1 MKSFEDKWYKY
12 MEEKEELYEM
22 KSVFWYK
29 TYDDEINVS
38 FIPFYINHDKTKI
51 KLLTNRKEF
60 DVIRSPMR
68 VLFVRH
74 TPLCDEA
81 DSMQEPEETIV
92 YKPNI
97 KKTLNVATDRN
108 GEIFDSAT
116 VLEKYY
122 FSDDIKSGVKDWV
135 KTHTRSQEEIVRMAR
150 YINKDYKKQEE
161 IQRGN

>member
-1 MKSFEDKWYKY
+1 MKSFEDKWYTY

-29 TYDDEINVS
+29 TEDE
-38 FIPFYINHDKTKI
+38 FIPFILNSDQTKI
-51 KLLTNRKEF
+51 KILTTRKEYE
-60 DVIRSPMR
+60 VLYSPMACYTKESNGEY
-68 VLFVRH
+68 VYI
-74 TPLCDEA
+74 PK
-81 DSMQEPEETIV
+81 MQLKGTL
-92 YKPNI
+92 KNI
-97 KKTLNVATDRN
+97 TMKN

-161 IQRGN
+161 QQEK